1 MGKIWRGR
9 LTPLRAQPGISLREP
24 PSTAERLEAF
34 AEQGDFAR
42 AQEAMSA
49 LEREMERLGR
59 ALIALRG
66 VTVP

>member
-1 MGKIWRGR
+1 
-9 LTPLRAQPGISLREP
+9 
-24 PSTAERLEAF
+24 
-34 AEQGDFAR
+34 
-42 AQEAMSA
+42 MSA